1 MAKFQIGDKVKFLNA
16 IGGGVVTR
24 ITDDFVFVQDD
35 TGFDMPMPP
44 TELIRMA
51 DMSGAG
57 KMFNIS
63 DQQLAD
69 GTQQTID
76 SDRQPTGSVFVQK
89 KADTVEGLQETVKQL
104 QSQVAK
110 LKDQVAKLKRQLE
123 AARRQG
129 ADVLANNILLQHMVG
144 NGEAEVDLHIEK
156 LCENPAELA
165 PHEAF
170 QTQMRYFRTCLN
182 HAFEHHLKKVT
193 FIHGVGR
200 GILKDEITSELK
212 KYDNIAVMDA
222 PMRKYGVGAV
232 EVYFKSDQ

>member
-24 ITDDFVFVQDD
+24 ITDDFVFVQDE
-35 TGFDMPMPP
+35 TGFDMPMQP

-63 DQQLAD
+63 GQLSAV
-69 GTQQTID
+69 
-76 SDRQPTGSVFVQK
+76 SVQPSVKDEVERSFTPK
-89 KADTVEGLQETVKQL
+89 RAETVEELQDLVKAL
-104 QSQVAK
+104 QSQVAN
-110 LKDQVAKLKRQLE
+110 LKHQVNMLKKQLE
-123 AARRQG
+123 TAQKQG
-129 ADVLANNILLQHMVG
+129 AKELVNNILLQHMVDD
-144 NGEAEVDLHIEK
+144 GEAEVDLHIDM
-156 LCENPAELA
+156 LCENPGELA

-182 HAFEHHLKKVT
+182 HAFENHLKKVT

-200 GILKDEITSELK
+200 GILKDEIMAELR

-232 EVYFKSDQ
+232 EVYFK